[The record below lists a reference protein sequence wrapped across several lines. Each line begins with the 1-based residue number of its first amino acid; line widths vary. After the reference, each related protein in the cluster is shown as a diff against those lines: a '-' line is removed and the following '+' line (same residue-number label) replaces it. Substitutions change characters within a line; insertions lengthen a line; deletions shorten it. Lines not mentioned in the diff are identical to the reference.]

1 MMKARDEPGYRLIVD
16 KIAAYKAQ
24 NTPRPVG

>member
-16 KIAAYKAQ
+16 KIAAYEAQ
-24 NTPRPVG
+24 NIPRLAG